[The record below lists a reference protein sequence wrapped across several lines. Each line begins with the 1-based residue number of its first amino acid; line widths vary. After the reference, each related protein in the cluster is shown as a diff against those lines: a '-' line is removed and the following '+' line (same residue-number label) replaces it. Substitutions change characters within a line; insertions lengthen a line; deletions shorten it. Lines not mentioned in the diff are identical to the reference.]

1 MFYAINN
8 HLYKKNNAFVGYS
21 NNTPIDPYNPL
32 GLPPNTIRIK
42 FISGYLPNMGDVRTR
57 VDSTNNVWDI
67 YKQSN
72 DWSYLFQGWTT
83 QLLEVLGANTTNVTS
98 MERMFINCG
107 TITNVTL
114 FDTSNVLNMAGMFQN
129 CTNLTTIPLFDTSNV
144 LNMASMFQNCT
155 NLTTIP
161 LFDTSKV
168 SIIIFMLYNCTHIQ
182 SGSLALYQQ
191 ASTQADPPSF
201 HLMTFRYCGKDT
213 ITGASELAQIPSDWK

>member
-114 FDTSNVLNMAGMFQN
+114 FDTSNVRNMAG
-129 CTNLTTIPLFDTSNV
+129 
-144 LNMASMFQNCT
+144 MFQNCT

-168 SIIIFMLYNCTHIQ
+168 SIINFMLYNCTHIQ

-191 ASTQADPPSF
+191 ASTQADPPSN